1 MKHIRAKKKLGQH
14 FLMDLNIA
22 RRIAETLDHNNCEKV
37 LEIGPGMGVLTQFL
51 IAKISDLRLIEI
63 DSESVNYLKRKY
75 IKLENKVIEGDFLRL
90 DLKKVFGMKPFAI
103 IGNFPY
109 NISSQIIF
117 KIIENKYFVSDM
129 CGMFQLEVAKR
140 ICEKPGTKV
149 YGILSVL
156 SQAFFEANFL
166 FSVSKDLFYPV
177 PNVESAVIS
186 LKRKEN
192 FDLEC
197 DELLFFRVVKLCFQQ
212 RRKKIRNGLKTLN
225 LSKNLR
231 EDAIFDKRPE
241 QLSVNDFIKLTC
253 SIENDI

>member
-1 MKHIRAKKKLGQH
+1 MNFVKPKKSLGQH
-14 FLMDLNIA
+14 FLTDKNIA
-22 RRIAETLDHNNCEKV
+22 KKITESLKPLTKNV
-37 LEIGPGMGVLTQFL
+37 LEIGPGTGILTSFL
-51 IAKISDLRLIEI
+51 LKKKYNLILVEI
-63 DSESVNYLKRKY
+63 DFESVTYLINNLLVDEKIIVKQ
-75 IKLENKVIEGDFLRL
+75 DFLKL
-90 DLKKVFGMKPFAI
+90 DLQTIFSGNNFSI

-109 NISSQIIF
+109 NISSQILF
-117 KIIENKYFVSDM
+117 KIIENKQFVSDM

-156 SQAFFEANFL
+156 TQAFFETNFL
-166 FSVSKDLFYPV
+166 FKVSKNIFYPV

-192 FDLEC
+192 FHLNCNES
-197 DELLFFRVVKLCFQQ
+197 LFFRVVKLCFQQ

-225 LSKNLR
+225 LSNNLR

-241 QLSVNDFIKLTC
+241 QLSVNDFINLSC
-253 SIENDI
+253 SIEKDI

>member
-1 MKHIRAKKKLGQH
+1 MNFVKPKKSLGQH
-14 FLMDLNIA
+14 FLTDKNVAKKITESLKPITKN
-22 RRIAETLDHNNCEKV
+22 V
-37 LEIGPGMGVLTQFL
+37 LEIGPGTGILTSFL
-51 IAKISDLRLIEI
+51 LKKKYNLILVEI
-63 DSESVNYLKRKY
+63 DFESVTYLINNLLVDEKIIVKQ
-75 IKLENKVIEGDFLRL
+75 DFLKL
-90 DLKKVFGMKPFAI
+90 DLQTIFSGNNFSI

-109 NISSQIIF
+109 NISSQILF
-117 KIIENKYFVSDM
+117 KIIENKQFVSDM

-156 SQAFFEANFL
+156 TQAFFETNFL
-166 FSVSKDLFYPV
+166 FAVSKNIFYPV

-192 FDLEC
+192 FHLNCNES
-197 DELLFFRVVKLCFQQ
+197 LFFRVVKLCFQQ

-225 LSKNLR
+225 LSNNLR

-241 QLSVNDFIKLTC
+241 QLSVNDFINLSC
-253 SIENDI
+253 SIEKDI

>member
-1 MKHIRAKKKLGQH
+1 MNFVKPKKYLGQH
-14 FLMDLNIA
+14 FLTDKNVAKKITESLKPKTKN
-22 RRIAETLDHNNCEKV
+22 V
-37 LEIGPGMGVLTQFL
+37 LEIGSGTGILTTYLLKKKYNLILVEIDDESVAFL
-51 IAKISDLRLIEI
+51 IKSLLVDEKIII
-63 DSESVNYLKRKY
+63 KR
-75 IKLENKVIEGDFLRL
+75 DFLKL
-90 DLKKVFGMKPFAI
+90 DLSTIFSGNNFSI

>member
-1 MKHIRAKKKLGQH
+1 MNFVKPKKSLGQH
-14 FLMDLNIA
+14 FLTDKNIA
-22 RRIAETLDHNNCEKV
+22 KKITESLKPLTKNV
-37 LEIGPGMGVLTQFL
+37 LEIGPGTGILTSFL
-51 IAKISDLRLIEI
+51 LKKKYNLILVEI
-63 DSESVNYLKRKY
+63 DFESVTYLINNLLVDEKIIVKQ
-75 IKLENKVIEGDFLRL
+75 DFLKL
-90 DLKKVFGMKPFAI
+90 DLQSIFSGNNFSI

-109 NISSQIIF
+109 NISSQILF
-117 KIIENKYFVSDM
+117 KIIENKQFVSDM

-156 SQAFFEANFL
+156 TQAFFETNFL
-166 FSVSKDLFYPV
+166 FAVSKNIFYPV

-192 FDLEC
+192 FHLNCNES
-197 DELLFFRVVKLCFQQ
+197 LFFRVVKLCFQQ

-225 LSKNLR
+225 LSNNLR

-241 QLSVNDFIKLTC
+241 QLSVNDFINLSC
-253 SIENDI
+253 SIEKDI

>member
-1 MKHIRAKKKLGQH
+1 MNFVKPKKSLGQH
-14 FLMDLNIA
+14 FLTDKNIA
-22 RRIAETLDHNNCEKV
+22 KKITESLKPLTKNV
-37 LEIGPGMGVLTQFL
+37 LEIGPGTGILTSFL
-51 IAKISDLRLIEI
+51 LKKKYNLILVEI
-63 DSESVNYLKRKY
+63 DFESVTYLINNLLVDEKIIVKQ
-75 IKLENKVIEGDFLRL
+75 DFLKL
-90 DLKKVFGMKPFAI
+90 DLQTIFSGNNFSI

-109 NISSQIIF
+109 NISSQILF
-117 KIIENKYFVSDM
+117 KIIENKQFVSDM

-156 SQAFFEANFL
+156 TQAYFETNFL
-166 FSVSKDLFYPV
+166 FTVSKNIFYPV

-192 FDLEC
+192 FHLNCNES
-197 DELLFFRVVKLCFQQ
+197 LFFRVVKLCFQQ

-225 LSKNLR
+225 LSNNLR

-241 QLSVNDFIKLTC
+241 QLSVNDFINLSC
-253 SIENDI
+253 SIEKDI

>member
-1 MKHIRAKKKLGQH
+1 LNFVKPKKSLGQH
-14 FLMDLNIA
+14 FLTDKNIA
-22 RRIAETLDHNNCEKV
+22 KKITESLKPLTKNV
-37 LEIGPGMGVLTQFL
+37 LEIGPGTGILTSFL
-51 IAKISDLRLIEI
+51 LKKKYNLILVEI
-63 DSESVNYLKRKY
+63 DFESVTYLINNLLVDEKIIVKQ
-75 IKLENKVIEGDFLRL
+75 DFLKL
-90 DLKKVFGMKPFAI
+90 DLQTIFSGNNFSI

-109 NISSQIIF
+109 NISSQILF
-117 KIIENKYFVSDM
+117 KIIENKQFVSDM

-156 SQAFFEANFL
+156 TQAFFETNFL
-166 FSVSKDLFYPV
+166 FKVSKNIFYPV

-192 FDLEC
+192 FHLKCNES
-197 DELLFFRVVKLCFQQ
+197 LFFRVVKLCFQQ

-225 LSKNLR
+225 LSNNLR

-241 QLSVNDFIKLTC
+241 QLSVNDFINLSC
-253 SIENDI
+253 SIEKDI

>member
-1 MKHIRAKKKLGQH
+1 LNFVKPKKSLGQH
-14 FLMDLNIA
+14 FLTDKNIA
-22 RRIAETLDHNNCEKV
+22 KKITESLKPLTKNV
-37 LEIGPGMGVLTQFL
+37 LEIGPGTGILTSFL
-51 IAKISDLRLIEI
+51 LKKKYNLILVEI
-63 DSESVNYLKRKY
+63 DFESVTYLINNLLVDEKIIVKQ
-75 IKLENKVIEGDFLRL
+75 DFLKL
-90 DLKKVFGMKPFAI
+90 DLQSIFSGNNFSI

-109 NISSQIIF
+109 NISSQILF
-117 KIIENKYFVSDM
+117 KIIENKQFVSDM

-156 SQAFFEANFL
+156 TQAFFETNFL
-166 FSVSKDLFYPV
+166 FAVSKNIFYPV

-192 FDLEC
+192 FHLNCNES
-197 DELLFFRVVKLCFQQ
+197 LFFRVVKLCFQQ

-225 LSKNLR
+225 LSNNLR

-241 QLSVNDFIKLTC
+241 QLSVNDFINLSC
-253 SIENDI
+253 SIEKDI

>member
-1 MKHIRAKKKLGQH
+1 MNFVKPKKSLGQH
-14 FLMDLNIA
+14 FLTDKNVAKKITESLKPLTKN
-22 RRIAETLDHNNCEKV
+22 V
-37 LEIGPGMGVLTQFL
+37 LEIGPGTGILTSFLLKKKYNLILVEIDDESVAFL
-51 IAKISDLRLIEI
+51 INSLLVDEKII
-63 DSESVNYLKRKY
+63 
-75 IKLENKVIEGDFLRL
+75 IKKDFLKL
-90 DLKKVFGMKPFAI
+90 DLSAIFSGNNFSI

-109 NISSQIIF
+109 NISSQILF
-117 KIIENKYFVSDM
+117 KIIENKQFISDM

-156 SQAFFEANFL
+156 TQAYFETNFL
-166 FSVSKDLFYPV
+166 FTVSKNLFYPA

-186 LKRKEN
+186 LKRREN
-192 FDLEC
+192 FYLKC
-197 DELLFFRVVKLCFQQ
+197 NELLFFRVVKLSFQQ
-212 RRKKIRNGLKTLN
+212 RRKKVRNSLKTLN
-225 LSKNLR
+225 LSNNLR

>member
-1 MKHIRAKKKLGQH
+1 MNFIKPKKSLGQH
-14 FLMDLNIA
+14 FLTDKNIA
-22 RRIAETLDHNNCEKV
+22 KKIIESLKPKTKNV
-37 LEIGPGMGVLTQFL
+37 LEIGPGTGILTSYLIKKNYNLILVEIDHESVDFL
-51 IAKISDLRLIEI
+51 INSLLVDEKII
-63 DSESVNYLKRKY
+63 
-75 IKLENKVIEGDFLRL
+75 IKKDFLKL
-90 DLKKVFGMKPFAI
+90 DLPVLFSGKNFSI

-117 KIIENKYFVSDM
+117 KIIENKQFVSEM

-140 ICEKPGTKV
+140 ICEKSGTKV

-156 SQAFFEANFL
+156 TQAFFETTFL
-166 FSVSKDLFYPV
+166 FTVSKNLFYPV

-192 FDLEC
+192 FHLEC
-197 DELLFFRVVKLCFQQ
+197 NELLFFRVVKLSFQQ

-225 LSKNLR
+225 LSNNLR

-241 QLSVNDFIKLTC
+241 QLSVNDFIRLTY
-253 SIENDI
+253 SIENDN

>member
-1 MKHIRAKKKLGQH
+1 LNFVKPKKSLGQH
-14 FLMDLNIA
+14 FLTDKNVAKKITESLKPLTKN
-22 RRIAETLDHNNCEKV
+22 V
-37 LEIGPGMGVLTQFL
+37 LEIGPGTGILTSFLLKKKYNLILVEIDDESVAFL
-51 IAKISDLRLIEI
+51 INSLLVDEKII
-63 DSESVNYLKRKY
+63 
-75 IKLENKVIEGDFLRL
+75 IKKDFLKL
-90 DLKKVFGMKPFAI
+90 DLSAIFSGNNFSI

-109 NISSQIIF
+109 NISSQILF
-117 KIIENKYFVSDM
+117 KIIENKQFISDM

-156 SQAFFEANFL
+156 TQAYFETNFL
-166 FSVSKDLFYPV
+166 FKVSKNLFYPA

-186 LKRKEN
+186 LKRREN
-192 FDLEC
+192 FYLKC
-197 DELLFFRVVKLCFQQ
+197 NELLFFRVVKLSFQQ
-212 RRKKIRNGLKTLN
+212 RRKKVRNSLKTLN
-225 LSKNLR
+225 LSNNLR

>member
-1 MKHIRAKKKLGQH
+1 MNFVKPKKSLGQH
-14 FLMDLNIA
+14 FLTDKNVAKKITESLKPLTKN
-22 RRIAETLDHNNCEKV
+22 V
-37 LEIGPGMGVLTQFL
+37 LEIGPGTGILTSFLLKKKYNLILVEIDDESVAFL
-51 IAKISDLRLIEI
+51 INSLLVDEKII
-63 DSESVNYLKRKY
+63 
-75 IKLENKVIEGDFLRL
+75 IKKDFLKL
-90 DLKKVFGMKPFAI
+90 DLSAIFSGNNFSI

-109 NISSQIIF
+109 NISSQILF
-117 KIIENKYFVSDM
+117 KIIENKQLVSDM

-156 SQAFFEANFL
+156 TQAYFETNFL
-166 FSVSKDLFYPV
+166 FKVSKNLFYPA

-186 LKRKEN
+186 LKRREN
-192 FDLEC
+192 FYLKC
-197 DELLFFRVVKLCFQQ
+197 NELLFFRVVKLSFQQ
-212 RRKKIRNGLKTLN
+212 RRKKVRNSLKTLN
-225 LSKNLR
+225 LSNNLR

>member
-1 MKHIRAKKKLGQH
+1 LNFVKPKKYLGQH
-14 FLMDLNIA
+14 FLTDKNVAKKITESLKPKTKN
-22 RRIAETLDHNNCEKV
+22 V
-37 LEIGPGMGVLTQFL
+37 LEIGSGTGILTTYLLKKKYNLILVEIDDESVAFL
-51 IAKISDLRLIEI
+51 IKSLLVDEKIII
-63 DSESVNYLKRKY
+63 KR
-75 IKLENKVIEGDFLRL
+75 DFLKL
-90 DLKKVFGMKPFAI
+90 DLSTIFSGNNFSI

>member
-1 MKHIRAKKKLGQH
+1 MNFVKPKKSLGQH
-14 FLMDLNIA
+14 FLTDKNVAKKITESLKPITKN
-22 RRIAETLDHNNCEKV
+22 V
-37 LEIGPGMGVLTQFL
+37 LEIGAGTGILTSFLLKKKYNLILVEIDDESVAFL
-51 IAKISDLRLIEI
+51 INSLLVDEKII
-63 DSESVNYLKRKY
+63 
-75 IKLENKVIEGDFLRL
+75 IKKDFLKL
-90 DLKKVFGMKPFAI
+90 DLSAIFSGNNFSI

-109 NISSQIIF
+109 NISSQILF
-117 KIIENKYFVSDM
+117 KIIENKQLVSDM

-156 SQAFFEANFL
+156 TQAYFETNFL
-166 FSVSKDLFYPV
+166 FTVSKNLFYPA

-186 LKRKEN
+186 LKRREN
-192 FDLEC
+192 FYLKC
-197 DELLFFRVVKLCFQQ
+197 NELLFFRVVKLSFQQ
-212 RRKKIRNGLKTLN
+212 RRKKVRNSLKTLN
-225 LSKNLR
+225 LSNNLR

>member
-1 MKHIRAKKKLGQH
+1 MNFIKPKKSLGQH
-14 FLMDLNIA
+14 FLTDKNVAKKITESLKSKTKN
-22 RRIAETLDHNNCEKV
+22 V
-37 LEIGPGMGVLTQFL
+37 LEIGPGTGILTSFLLKKKYNLILVEIDYESVAFL
-51 IAKISDLRLIEI
+51 INSLLVDEKII
-63 DSESVNYLKRKY
+63 
-75 IKLENKVIEGDFLRL
+75 IKKDFLKL
-90 DLKKVFGMKPFAI
+90 DISTIFSGNNFSI

-109 NISSQIIF
+109 NISSQILF
-117 KIIENKYFVSDM
+117 KIIENRQLVSDM

-156 SQAFFEANFL
+156 TQAYFETNFL
-166 FSVSKDLFYPV
+166 FTVSKNLFYPA

-186 LKRKEN
+186 LKRREN
-192 FDLEC
+192 FYLKC
-197 DELLFFRVVKLCFQQ
+197 NELLFFRVVKLSFQQ
-212 RRKKIRNGLKTLN
+212 RRKKVRNSLKTLN
-225 LSKNLR
+225 LSNNLR

>member
-1 MKHIRAKKKLGQH
+1 MNFVKPKKSLGQH
-14 FLMDLNIA
+14 FLTDKNVAKKITESLKPITKN
-22 RRIAETLDHNNCEKV
+22 V
-37 LEIGPGMGVLTQFL
+37 LEIGPGTGILTSFLLKKKYNLILVEIDDESVAFL
-51 IAKISDLRLIEI
+51 INSLLVDEKIII
-63 DSESVNYLKRKY
+63 KR
-75 IKLENKVIEGDFLRL
+75 DFLKL
-90 DLKKVFGMKPFAI
+90 DLSAIFSGNNFSI

-109 NISSQIIF
+109 NISSQILF
-117 KIIENKYFVSDM
+117 KIIENKQLVSDM

-156 SQAFFEANFL
+156 TQAYFETNFL
-166 FSVSKDLFYPV
+166 FTVSKNLFYPA

-186 LKRKEN
+186 LKRREN
-192 FDLEC
+192 FYLKC
-197 DELLFFRVVKLCFQQ
+197 NELLFFRVVKLSFQQ
-212 RRKKIRNGLKTLN
+212 RRKKVRNSLKTLN
-225 LSKNLR
+225 LSNNLR

>member
-1 MKHIRAKKKLGQH
+1 MNFVKPKKSLGQH
-14 FLMDLNIA
+14 FLTDKNVAKKITESLKPITKN
-22 RRIAETLDHNNCEKV
+22 V
-37 LEIGPGMGVLTQFL
+37 LEIGPGTGILTSFLLKKKYNLILVEIDDESVAFL
-51 IAKISDLRLIEI
+51 INSLLVDEKII
-63 DSESVNYLKRKY
+63 
-75 IKLENKVIEGDFLRL
+75 IKKDFLKL
-90 DLKKVFGMKPFAI
+90 NLSAIFSGNNFSI

-109 NISSQIIF
+109 NISSQILF
-117 KIIENKYFVSDM
+117 KIIENKQLVSDM

-156 SQAFFEANFL
+156 TQAYFETNFL
-166 FSVSKDLFYPV
+166 FTVSKNLFYPA

-186 LKRKEN
+186 LKRREN
-192 FDLEC
+192 FYLKC
-197 DELLFFRVVKLCFQQ
+197 NELLFFRVVKLSFQQ
-212 RRKKIRNGLKTLN
+212 RRKKVRNSLKTLN
-225 LSKNLR
+225 LSNNLR

>member
-1 MKHIRAKKKLGQH
+1 MKAKKSYGQH
-14 FLMDLNIA
+14 FLNSEVISE
-22 RRIAETLDHNNCEKV
+22 RIANSLLLTETYNDV
-37 LEIGPGMGVLTQFL
+37 LEVGPGQGMLTKYLLDKDYKLKVVEADKDMVAYLQTHYPHL
-51 IAKISDLRLIEI
+51 APNIIAK
-63 DSESVNYLKRKY
+63 
-75 IKLENKVIEGDFLRL
+75 DFLKMRL
-90 DLKKVFGMKPFAI
+90 EEEMGNNFAL

-117 KIIENKYFVSDM
+117 KIIENKEYISEM

-140 ICEKPGTKV
+140 ICEKSGSKV

-156 SQAFFEANFL
+156 TQAFFETNFL
-166 FSVSKDLFYPV
+166 FTVSKNLFYPV

-197 DELLFFRVVKLCFQQ
+197 NELLFFRVVKLCFQQ

-225 LSKNLR
+225 LSNNLR

-241 QLSVNDFIKLTC
+241 QLSVTDFIRLTC

>member
-1 MKHIRAKKKLGQH
+1 MNFVKPKKSLGQH
-14 FLMDLNIA
+14 FLIDKNVAKKITESLKPITKN
-22 RRIAETLDHNNCEKV
+22 V
-37 LEIGPGMGVLTQFL
+37 LEIGPGTGILTSFLLKKKYNLILVEIDDESVAFL
-51 IAKISDLRLIEI
+51 INSLLVDEKII
-63 DSESVNYLKRKY
+63 
-75 IKLENKVIEGDFLRL
+75 IKKDFLKL
-90 DLKKVFGMKPFAI
+90 DLSAIFSGNNFSI

-109 NISSQIIF
+109 NISSQILF
-117 KIIENKYFVSDM
+117 KIIENKQLVSDM

-156 SQAFFEANFL
+156 TQAYFETNFL
-166 FSVSKDLFYPV
+166 FTVSKNLFYPA

-186 LKRKEN
+186 LKRREN
-192 FDLEC
+192 FYLKC
-197 DELLFFRVVKLCFQQ
+197 NELLFFRVVKLSFQQ
-212 RRKKIRNGLKTLN
+212 RRKKVRNSLKTLN
-225 LSKNLR
+225 LSNNLR

>member
-1 MKHIRAKKKLGQH
+1 MNFVKPKKSLGQH
-14 FLMDLNIA
+14 FLTDKNIA
-22 RRIAETLDHNNCEKV
+22 KKITESLKPLTKNV
-37 LEIGPGMGVLTQFL
+37 LEIGPGTGILTSFL
-51 IAKISDLRLIEI
+51 LKKKYNLILVEI
-63 DSESVNYLKRKY
+63 DFESVTYLINNLLVDEKIIVKQ
-75 IKLENKVIEGDFLRL
+75 DFLKL
-90 DLKKVFGMKPFAI
+90 DLQTIFSGNNFSI

-109 NISSQIIF
+109 NISSQILF
-117 KIIENKYFVSDM
+117 KIIENKQFVSDM

-156 SQAFFEANFL
+156 TQAFFETNFL
-166 FSVSKDLFYPV
+166 FAVSKNIFYPV

-192 FDLEC
+192 FHLNCNES
-197 DELLFFRVVKLCFQQ
+197 LFFRVVKLCFQQ

-225 LSKNLR
+225 LSNNLR

-241 QLSVNDFIKLTC
+241 QLSVNDFINLSC
-253 SIENDI
+253 SIEKDI

>member
-1 MKHIRAKKKLGQH
+1 MNFVKPKKSLGQH
-14 FLMDLNIA
+14 FLTDKNVAKKITESLKSKTKN
-22 RRIAETLDHNNCEKV
+22 V
-37 LEIGPGMGVLTQFL
+37 LEIGPGTGILTSFLLKKKYNLILVEIDYESVAFL
-51 IAKISDLRLIEI
+51 INSLLVDEKII
-63 DSESVNYLKRKY
+63 
-75 IKLENKVIEGDFLRL
+75 IKKDFLKL
-90 DLKKVFGMKPFAI
+90 DISTIFSGNNFSI

-117 KIIENKYFVSDM
+117 KIIENKQFVSEM

-156 SQAFFEANFL
+156 TQAFFETNFL
-166 FSVSKDLFYPV
+166 FTVSKNLFYPV

-186 LKRKEN
+186 LKRREN
-192 FDLEC
+192 FYLKC
-197 DELLFFRVVKLCFQQ
+197 NELLFFRVVKLSFQQ
-212 RRKKIRNGLKTLN
+212 RRKKVRNSLKTLN
-225 LSKNLR
+225 LSNNLR

>member
-1 MKHIRAKKKLGQH
+1 LNFVKPKKSLGQH
-14 FLMDLNIA
+14 FLTDKNIA
-22 RRIAETLDHNNCEKV
+22 KKITESLKPLTKNV
-37 LEIGPGMGVLTQFL
+37 LEIGPGTGILTSFL
-51 IAKISDLRLIEI
+51 LKKKYNLILVEI
-63 DSESVNYLKRKY
+63 DFESVTYLINNLLVDEKIIVKQ
-75 IKLENKVIEGDFLRL
+75 DFLKL
-90 DLKKVFGMKPFAI
+90 DLQTIFSGNNFSI

-109 NISSQIIF
+109 NISSQILF
-117 KIIENKYFVSDM
+117 KIIENKQFVSDM

-156 SQAFFEANFL
+156 TQAFFETNFL
-166 FSVSKDLFYPV
+166 FKVSKNIFYPV

-192 FDLEC
+192 FHLNCNES
-197 DELLFFRVVKLCFQQ
+197 LFFRVVKLCFQQ

-225 LSKNLR
+225 LSNNLR

-241 QLSVNDFIKLTC
+241 QLSVNDFINLSC
-253 SIENDI
+253 SIEKDI

>member
-1 MKHIRAKKKLGQH
+1 MNFVKPKKSLGQH
-14 FLMDLNIA
+14 FLTDKNVAKKITESLKPITKN
-22 RRIAETLDHNNCEKV
+22 V
-37 LEIGPGMGVLTQFL
+37 LEIGPGTGILTSFLLKKKYNLILVEIDDESIAFL
-51 IAKISDLRLIEI
+51 INSLLVDEKII
-63 DSESVNYLKRKY
+63 
-75 IKLENKVIEGDFLRL
+75 IKKDFLKL
-90 DLKKVFGMKPFAI
+90 DLSAIFSGNNFSI

-109 NISSQIIF
+109 NISSQILF
-117 KIIENKYFVSDM
+117 KIIENKQLVSDM

-156 SQAFFEANFL
+156 TQAYFETNFL
-166 FSVSKDLFYPV
+166 FTVSKNLFYPA

-186 LKRKEN
+186 LKRREN
-192 FDLEC
+192 IYLKC
-197 DELLFFRVVKLCFQQ
+197 NELLFFRVVKLSFQQ
-212 RRKKIRNGLKTLN
+212 RRKKVRNSLKTLN
-225 LSKNLR
+225 LSNNLR

>member
-1 MKHIRAKKKLGQH
+1 MNFVKPKKSLGQH
-14 FLMDLNIA
+14 FLTDKNVAKKITESLKPLTKN
-22 RRIAETLDHNNCEKV
+22 V
-37 LEIGPGMGVLTQFL
+37 LEIGPGTGILTSFLLKKKYNLILVEIDDESVAFL
-51 IAKISDLRLIEI
+51 INSLLVDEKII
-63 DSESVNYLKRKY
+63 
-75 IKLENKVIEGDFLRL
+75 IKKDFLKL
-90 DLKKVFGMKPFAI
+90 DLSAIFSGNNFSI

-109 NISSQIIF
+109 NISSQILF
-117 KIIENKYFVSDM
+117 KIIENKQLISDM

-156 SQAFFEANFL
+156 TQAYFETNFL
-166 FSVSKDLFYPV
+166 FKVSKNLFYPA

-186 LKRKEN
+186 LKRREN
-192 FDLEC
+192 FYLKC
-197 DELLFFRVVKLCFQQ
+197 NELLFFRVVKLSFQQ
-212 RRKKIRNGLKTLN
+212 RRKKVRNSLKTLN
-225 LSKNLR
+225 LSNNLR

>member
-1 MKHIRAKKKLGQH
+1 MNFVKPKKSLGQH
-14 FLMDLNIA
+14 FLTDKNVAKKITESLKPITKN
-22 RRIAETLDHNNCEKV
+22 V
-37 LEIGPGMGVLTQFL
+37 LEIGPGTGILTSFLLKKKYNLILVEIDDESVVFL
-51 IAKISDLRLIEI
+51 INSLLVDEKIII
-63 DSESVNYLKRKY
+63 KR
-75 IKLENKVIEGDFLRL
+75 DFLKL
-90 DLKKVFGMKPFAI
+90 DLSAIFSGNNFSI

-109 NISSQIIF
+109 NISSQILF
-117 KIIENKYFVSDM
+117 KIIENKQLVSDM

-156 SQAFFEANFL
+156 TQAYFETNFL
-166 FSVSKDLFYPV
+166 FTVSKNLFYPA

-186 LKRKEN
+186 LKRREN
-192 FDLEC
+192 FYLKC
-197 DELLFFRVVKLCFQQ
+197 NELLFFRVVKLSFQQ
-212 RRKKIRNGLKTLN
+212 RRKKVRNSLKTLN
-225 LSKNLR
+225 LSNNLR

>member
-1 MKHIRAKKKLGQH
+1 LNFVKPKKSLGQH
-14 FLMDLNIA
+14 FLTDKNVAKKITESLKPITKN
-22 RRIAETLDHNNCEKV
+22 V
-37 LEIGPGMGVLTQFL
+37 LEIGPGTGILTSFLLKKKYNLILVEIDDESVAFL
-51 IAKISDLRLIEI
+51 INSLLVDEKII
-63 DSESVNYLKRKY
+63 
-75 IKLENKVIEGDFLRL
+75 IKKDFLKL
-90 DLKKVFGMKPFAI
+90 DLSAIFSGNNFSI

-109 NISSQIIF
+109 NISSQILF
-117 KIIENKYFVSDM
+117 KIIENKQLVSDM

-156 SQAFFEANFL
+156 TQAYFETNFL
-166 FSVSKDLFYPV
+166 FTVSKNLFYPA

-186 LKRKEN
+186 LKRREN
-192 FDLEC
+192 FYLKC
-197 DELLFFRVVKLCFQQ
+197 NELLFFRVVKLSFQQ
-212 RRKKIRNGLKTLN
+212 RRKKVRNSLKTLN
-225 LSKNLR
+225 LSNNLR

>member
-1 MKHIRAKKKLGQH
+1 MNFVKPKKSLGQH
-14 FLMDLNIA
+14 FLTDKNIA
-22 RRIAETLDHNNCEKV
+22 KKITESLKPLTKNV
-37 LEIGPGMGVLTQFL
+37 LEIGPGTGILTSFL
-51 IAKISDLRLIEI
+51 LKKKYNLILVEI
-63 DSESVNYLKRKY
+63 DFESVTYLINNLLVDEKIIVKQ
-75 IKLENKVIEGDFLRL
+75 DFLKL
-90 DLKKVFGMKPFAI
+90 DLQTIFSGNNFSI

-109 NISSQIIF
+109 NISSQILF
-117 KIIENKYFVSDM
+117 KIIENKQFVSDM

-156 SQAFFEANFL
+156 TQAFFETNFL
-166 FSVSKDLFYPV
+166 FAVSKNIFYPV

-192 FDLEC
+192 FHLKC
-197 DELLFFRVVKLCFQQ
+197 NELLFFRVVKLCFQQ

-225 LSKNLR
+225 LSNNLR

-241 QLSVNDFIKLTC
+241 QLSVNDFINLSC
-253 SIENDI
+253 SIEKDI

>member
-1 MKHIRAKKKLGQH
+1 LNFVKPKKSLGQH
-14 FLMDLNIA
+14 FLTDKNIA
-22 RRIAETLDHNNCEKV
+22 KKITESLKPLTKNV
-37 LEIGPGMGVLTQFL
+37 LEIGPGTGILTSFL
-51 IAKISDLRLIEI
+51 LKKKYNLILVEI
-63 DSESVNYLKRKY
+63 DFESVTYLIDNLLVDEKIIVKQ
-75 IKLENKVIEGDFLRL
+75 DFLKL
-90 DLKKVFGMKPFAI
+90 DLQTIFSGNNFSI

-109 NISSQIIF
+109 NISSQILF
-117 KIIENKYFVSDM
+117 KIIENKQFVSDM

-156 SQAFFEANFL
+156 TQAFFETNFL
-166 FSVSKDLFYPV
+166 FKVSKNIFYPV

-192 FDLEC
+192 FHLNCNES
-197 DELLFFRVVKLCFQQ
+197 LFFKVVKLCFQQ

-225 LSKNLR
+225 LSNNLR

-241 QLSVNDFIKLTC
+241 QLSVNDFINLCC
-253 SIENDI
+253 SIEKDI

>member
-1 MKHIRAKKKLGQH
+1 LNFVKPKKSLGQH
-14 FLMDLNIA
+14 FLTDKNIA
-22 RRIAETLDHNNCEKV
+22 KKITESLKPLTKNV
-37 LEIGPGMGVLTQFL
+37 LEIGPGTGILTSFLLKKKYNLILVEIDFESVTFL
-51 IAKISDLRLIEI
+51 IDNLLVDEKII
-63 DSESVNYLKRKY
+63 VKQ
-75 IKLENKVIEGDFLRL
+75 DFLKL
-90 DLKKVFGMKPFAI
+90 DLQTIFSGNNFSI

-109 NISSQIIF
+109 NISSQILF
-117 KIIENKYFVSDM
+117 KIIENKQFVSDM

-156 SQAFFEANFL
+156 TQAYFETNFL
-166 FSVSKDLFYPV
+166 FTVSKNIFYPV

-192 FDLEC
+192 FHLNCNES
-197 DELLFFRVVKLCFQQ
+197 LFFKVVKLCFQQ

-225 LSKNLR
+225 LSNNLR

-241 QLSVNDFIKLTC
+241 QLSVNDFINLCC
-253 SIENDI
+253 SIEKDI

>member
-1 MKHIRAKKKLGQH
+1 MNFVKPKKSLGQH
-14 FLMDLNIA
+14 FLTDKNVAKKITESLKPLTKN
-22 RRIAETLDHNNCEKV
+22 V
-37 LEIGPGMGVLTQFL
+37 LEIGPGTGILTSFLLKKKYNLILVEIDDESVAFL
-51 IAKISDLRLIEI
+51 INSLLVDEKIII
-63 DSESVNYLKRKY
+63 KR
-75 IKLENKVIEGDFLRL
+75 DFLKL
-90 DLKKVFGMKPFAI
+90 DLSAIFSGNNFSI

-109 NISSQIIF
+109 NISSQILF
-117 KIIENKYFVSDM
+117 KIIENKQFISDM

-156 SQAFFEANFL
+156 TQAYFETNFL
-166 FSVSKDLFYPV
+166 FKVSKNLFYPA

-186 LKRKEN
+186 LKRREN
-192 FDLEC
+192 FYLKC
-197 DELLFFRVVKLCFQQ
+197 NELLFFRVVKLSFQQ
-212 RRKKIRNGLKTLN
+212 RRKKVRNSLKTLN
-225 LSKNLR
+225 LSNNLR